1 MARYIQRIDSV
12 VPYTQQKVEIDL
24 QGRNLILTG
33 GNGCGK
39 TSLLNELSDV
49 LIQRIIEREN
59 YSIDYIK
66 GRIKKEKEYL
76 SEKSVTDSLYAY
88 QVKEIS
94 QWEKKLEFASKKCL
108 EISSMEKF
116 VTRFH
121 EKKAVLSFYKAIRDA
136 DIEAS
141 ISSVSKNVLKKRE
154 SELKEQ
160 TTSSTM
166 FEQYLVSNKT
176 SQAYAESPSIDNDL
190 PKANAIQEWFN
201 KLEEDFQKL
210 FEDKTLSLV
219 FDSEE
224 QAFFINQL
232 GKQPFRFQNLSSGF
246 SSILSVYADLLMKVE
261 LREVPPSELDGV
273 VFIDEI
279 DAHLHVSLQKKILAF
294 LAEAFPQVQFIV
306 TTHSPFVVS
315 SVNNAVIYDMSRC
328 EQIQDL
334 SMYSYD
340 AILEGLFD
348 ITPISE
354 ILKNKI
360 ISLHKIAQSQS
371 PDINDLSELV
381 NEVSPYE
388 SKLDEESAFYLQ
400 NARLVINKARR

>member
-59 YSIDYIK
+59 YNIDYIK

-94 QWEKKLEFASKKCL
+94 RWEKKLEFASKKCL

-224 QAFFINQL
+224 QAFLINQL

-294 LAEAFPQVQFIV
+294 LVEAFPQVQFIV